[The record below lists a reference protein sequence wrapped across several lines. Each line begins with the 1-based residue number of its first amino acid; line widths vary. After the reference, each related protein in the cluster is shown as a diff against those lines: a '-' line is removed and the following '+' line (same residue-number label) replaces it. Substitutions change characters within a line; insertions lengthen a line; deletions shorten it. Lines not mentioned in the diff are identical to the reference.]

1 MAAFLKLDDIK
12 GEIVLDTTPPELV
25 TVCLRDDAGFKDDAL
40 TNGGT
45 YDGGGG
51 QYVSSYSEDG
61 ANSFTTGGG
70 GDSLTDAGL
79 GNNSFHQGADVLTNV
94 SYTTDRNGVWDDP
107 TTWSGASASV
117 ISEACTP
124 TCPTGFA
131 EDALVQQVNGTI
143 GYEMQ
148 AGMGI
153 SANARGK
160 TTGTIAAY
168 NVMGSGVP
176 VESHCTC
183 YCFEGGSPDQENIF
197 APGNV
202 LRSDNHF

>member
-79 GNNSFHQGADVLTNV
+79 GNNSFHQGADVLTKV

-176 VESHCTC
+176 VENYCTG
-183 YCFEGGSPDQENIF
+183 YCFEGGSSEQGSIF
-197 APGNV
+197 APVNV